1 MSEEKIGDKV
11 LRKIYE
17 KTANN
22 GTESIDMNE
31 IGKEIGIIDVQ
42 MDNLVNELTA
52 EGYIRKSGPTKIQL
66 TNDGKKRVEF

>member
-22 GTESIDMNE
+22 GTESIGMNE
-31 IGKEIGIIDVQ
+31 IAKEIGIIDVQ
-42 MDNLVNELTA
+42 MDNLINELAA
-52 EGYIRKSGPTKIQL
+52 EGYIRKSGLTKIQL
-66 TNDGKKRVEF
+66 TNDGRKRVEV